1 MGINKN
7 GTDLAKVLWYYN
19 ILPEYD
25 GYTFK
30 IVCPFHEDVNPSMI
44 INLENGSWYCFG
56 CGLSGDASK
65 FVALMENQNDLKSYQ
80 KYLRILK
87 SDKCSSIKITGHRR
101 PLQGSVRDLY
111 NEAYDYYHGLAKVNW
126 EASGG
131 LTEEIDEARDYM
143 INRGFDCSVLIK
155 SKCKV
160 TYNSSYQ
167 VIFPILDNGKF
178 KGWVCRTT
186 KKEIEEKRKYL
197 YNKGFHRSN
206 TVVGNYGSKDWVIVV
221 EGFMDRLK
229 FLQFGVDNVVAIF
242 GWKMSIEQE
251 QKLKSA
257 GIKYVISALDNDKS
271 GRRGTKYL
279 ETRFKTVRFK
289 YLKGFKDPGEM
300 EKEKFEKMFNKTMA
314 ELKRLK
320 GN

>member
-30 IVCPFHEDVNPSMI
+30 IVCPFHDDVNPSMI

-56 CGLSGDASK
+56 CGQSGDASK

-80 KYLRILK
+80 KFLRILK
-87 SDKCSSIKITGHRR
+87 SDKCSSIKIKGHRR
-101 PLQGSVRDLY
+101 PLRGSVRDLY

-131 LTEEIDEARDYM
+131 FTEEIDEAKEYM
-143 INRGFDCSVLIK
+143 INRGFDCNVLIK

-160 TYNSSYQ
+160 TYNPSYQ

-242 GWKMSIEQE
+242 GWKMSIDQE

-257 GIKYVISALDNDKS
+257 GIKYIISALDNDKS
-271 GRRGTKYL
+271 GRKGTKYL
-279 ETRFKTVRFK
+279 QTRFKTVRFK

-300 EKEKFEKMFNKTMA
+300 EKDKFEKMFNKTMA
-314 ELKRLK
+314 ELKQLK
-320 GN
+320 GI

>member
-1 MGINKN
+1 METNKS
-7 GTDLAKVLWYYN
+7 GTELAKVLWYYN

-56 CGLSGDASK
+56 CGQSGDASK

-80 KYLRILK
+80 KFLRILK
-87 SDKCSSIKITGHRR
+87 SDKCSSIKIKGHRR

-126 EASGG
+126 GASGG
-131 LTEEIDEARDYM
+131 LTEEIVEAKEYM
-143 INRGFDCSVLIK
+143 ISRGFDCKVLVK

-160 TYNSSYQ
+160 TYNPSYQ

-257 GIKYVISALDNDKS
+257 GIKYIISALDNDKS
-271 GRRGTKYL
+271 GRKGTKYL
-279 ETRFKTVRFK
+279 QTRFKTVRFK

-300 EKEKFEKMFNKTMA
+300 GKDKFEKMFNKTMA
-314 ELKRLK
+314 ELKQLK
-320 GN
+320 GI

>member
-1 MGINKN
+1 METNKN

-56 CGLSGDASK
+56 CGQSGDASK

-80 KYLRILK
+80 KFLRILK
-87 SDKCSSIKITGHRR
+87 SDKCSSIKIKGHRR

-131 LTEEIDEARDYM
+131 LADEIVEAKEYM
-143 INRGFDCSVLIK
+143 ISRGFDCKVLVK

-160 TYNSSYQ
+160 TYNPSYQ

-206 TVVGNYGSKDWVIVV
+206 TVVGDYGSKDWVIVV

-242 GWKMSIEQE
+242 GWTMSIEQE

-257 GIKYVISALDNDKS
+257 GIKYIISALDNDKS
-271 GRRGTKYL
+271 GRKGTKYL
-279 ETRFKTVRFK
+279 QTRFKTVRFK

-300 EKEKFEKMFNKTMA
+300 GKDKFEKMFNKTMA
-314 ELKRLK
+314 ELKQLK
-320 GN
+320 GI

>member
-1 MGINKN
+1 MEINKN

-44 INLENGSWYCFG
+44 VNLENGSWYCFG

-80 KYLRILK
+80 KFLMILK
-87 SDKCSSIKITGHRR
+87 SDKCSSIKIRGHRR
-101 PLQGSVRDLY
+101 HLESSSKDLY
-111 NEAYDYYHGLAKVNW
+111 NEAYDYYHGLRKINWSDSGDSEEEVIEAKN
-126 EASGG
+126 
-131 LTEEIDEARDYM
+131 YM
-143 INRGFDCSVLIK
+143 LARGFSENVLNK
-155 SKCKV
+155 TGCKI
-160 TYNSSYQ
+160 TYNYSYQ
-167 VIFPILDNGKF
+167 IIFPILDNGKF
-178 KGWVCRTT
+178 KGWICRTT

-206 TVVGNYGSKDWVIVV
+206 TVVGNYGSKDWIIVV

-229 FLQFGVDNVVAIF
+229 FLQFGVNNVVALF
-242 GWKMSIEQE
+242 GWKMSLEQE
-251 QKLKSA
+251 NKLKKA
-257 GIKYVISALDNDKS
+257 GIKYVISALDNDDC
-271 GRRGTKYL
+271 GRKGTKYL
-279 ETRFKTVRFK
+279 QTRFKTVRFK

-300 EKEKFEKMFNKTMA
+300 EKDKFEKMFNKTMA

-320 GN
+320 GI